1 MAEVPKIE
9 YSTSDW
15 PWNMHWFIRIVGVI
29 LVVIIAIGMFRP
41 DALQQAK
48 RAITGPIVAPQ
59 VDAPAEDAP
68 QVAFDDDAQPLA
80 DDVGAPA
87 PDLQNPLTRALGGMV
102 NSLDD
107 VFQDTGDGLSDQIQ
121 QADNEL
127 TVAKEEIR
135 DAIREVNR
143 QVRVREWKSP
153 HVILVVIQGIRKSD
167 LSPYADHHATQ
178 LIEMIAEEGTVFD
191 WCYAGPSREIARHM
205 LLTGNGHSE
214 GATRRNTLAHM
225 MWQGGYRTGLF
236 GDVSWLTSAEKLAYD
251 RWSEIDMPGRV
262 GHAPKTYISSGATLK
277 VTANN
282 NETVDDDIT
291 AERLAL
297 SEATEFVLASGLR
310 RPAFAQVHLTID
322 DNLSENDRT
331 AMVAEIDRLVGRFIY
346 RIENDERTEFLSVI
360 ITGTPP
366 PVNRADSHKLY
377 EADLQV
383 PLIVRQSGLPNAQRS
398 DVVCGLLDL
407 APTLGG
413 LTHIFQKPPM
423 SGGSLARV
431 ASGKAD
437 NSLTGRTFRWP
448 AGSVTAVRQGP
459 WKAIFADPVE
469 LYYMEDDPREEHNLA
484 GKHQDVLRKLA
495 ELGGIDSPVA
505 ARPAPSP

>member
-1 MAEVPKIE
+1 
-9 YSTSDW
+9 
-15 PWNMHWFIRIVGVI
+15 MHWFIRIVGVL
-29 LVVIIAIGMFRP
+29 LVVIIAVGMFRP

-48 RAITGPIVAPQ
+48 RAITGPIVAPRPE
-59 VDAPAEDAP
+59 VPAEGAD
-68 QVAFDDDAQPLA
+68 QVVIDEGPPAMA
-80 DDVGAPA
+80 DDVGRPA
-87 PDLQNPLTRALGGMV
+87 DDLKNPLTRALGGMV
-102 NSLDD
+102 DSLDD
-107 VFQDTGDGLSDQIQ
+107 VFQDTGDGLADDIQ
-121 QADNEL
+121 QADNQL

-143 QVRVREWKSP
+143 QVRVREWRSP

-214 GATRRNTLAHM
+214 GAKRRNTLANM

-236 GDVSWLTSAEKLAYD
+236 GHVNWITPAEKLAYD
-251 RWSEIDMPGRV
+251 RWSEIEMPGQV
-262 GHAPKTYISSGATLK
+262 GHAPKTFNSSGATLK
-277 VTANN
+277 VSANN
-282 NETVDDDIT
+282 NGVPDDDIP

-322 DNLSENDRT
+322 HNLSENDRA

-366 PVNRADSHKLY
+366 PVDRTDSHKLY

-383 PLIVRQSGLPNAQRS
+383 PLIVRQSGMPKGQRS

-431 ASGKAD
+431 ANGKAD

-448 AGSVTAVRQGP
+448 AGSVTAIRQGP

-469 LYYMEDDPREEHNLA
+469 LYYMEEDPREEHNLA
-484 GKHQDVLRKLA
+484 GEHQDVLRKLA
-495 ELGGIDSPVA
+495 EQGGVDFPVMAAPAQSP
-505 ARPAPSP
+505 

>member
-1 MAEVPKIE
+1 
-9 YSTSDW
+9 
-15 PWNMHWFIRIVGVI
+15 MHWFIRIVGVL
-29 LVVIIAIGMFRP
+29 LVVVIAVGMFRP
-41 DALQQAK
+41 DALQQVK
-48 RAITGPIVAPQ
+48 RTLTGPIAAPREE
-59 VDAPAEDAP
+59 APAEDDP
-68 QVAFDDDAQPLA
+68 QLAMDEERQAIA
-80 DDVGAPA
+80 DDVGGPA
-87 PDLQNPLTRALGGMV
+87 GNLQNPLTRALGGMV

-107 VFQDTGDGLSDQIQ
+107 VFQDSGDGLSDQIQ
-121 QADNEL
+121 EADNQL

-143 QVRVREWKSP
+143 QVRVREWRSP

-167 LSPYADHHATQ
+167 LTPYADHHATP
-178 LIEMIAEEGTVFD
+178 LIEMIAEEGTIFD

-214 GATRRNTLAHM
+214 GATRRNTLANM

-236 GDVSWLTSAEKLAYD
+236 GDVSWLTPAEKLSYD
-251 RWSEIDMPGRV
+251 RWSEIKMPGQV

-282 NETVDDDIT
+282 NESPDDDIS

-297 SEATEFVLASGLR
+297 SEAAEFVLASGLR

-322 DNLSENDRT
+322 PDLAAGDRA
-331 AMVAEIDRLVGRFIY
+331 AMVAEIDRLLGRFIY
-346 RIENDERTEFLSVI
+346 RIENHERTEFLSVI

-366 PVNRADSHKLY
+366 PVDRTDSHKLY

-383 PLIVRQSGLPNAQRS
+383 PLIVRQSGMPKGQRS

-431 ASGKAD
+431 VSGKAD
-437 NSLTGRTFRWP
+437 NSLIGRAFRWP
-448 AGSVTAVRQGP
+448 AGGVTAVRQGP

-484 GKHQDVLRKLA
+484 GEHQDVLRKLA
-495 ELGGIDSPVA
+495 ELGGIDFPVL
-505 ARPAPSP
+505 ARPALSP